1 VLPMEPMSVEVAS
14 PEPPPLP
21 RRGSGRWALWVLA
34 IAVGLVA
41 LWVRGIPRFVAWE
54 VAGDHERCFTRR
66 LVPARLWSSDPRE
79 VRDWL
84 ESRGTPTPFLP
95 SRPNDVDLVG
105 VRYCPLPDRVAAHV
119 YYGGSGS
126 RPLSIFLLSGPARIG
141 DGWSGRTRGL
151 HVRLL
156 RAAGLTV
163 AIVGENEADVAGAAR
178 SFTSTLARGE
188 ARGARRR
195 AA

>member
-1 VLPMEPMSVEVAS
+1 MLPMEPASEEVAT
-14 PEPPPLP
+14 PEPPAP
-21 RRGSGRWALWVLA
+21 RGPGSGRRVLWLVA
-34 IAVGLVA
+34 IALGLAA
-41 LWVRGIPRFVAWE
+41 LWVRGVPRFVAWE
-54 VAGDHERCFTRR
+54 VAGDHERCFSRR
-66 LVPARLWSSDPRE
+66 AVPARLVSSDPVE

-95 SRPNDVDLVG
+95 GRPNDADLEG
-105 VRYCPLPDRVAAHV
+105 VRYCPLPDRIAAHI
-119 YYGGSGS
+119 YYGGAGS
-126 RPLSIFLLSGPARIG
+126 RPLSIVLLSGPARIG

-178 SFTSTLARGE
+178 AFTSTVAQG
-188 ARGARRR
+188 R
-195 AA
+195 AHAGPRIAT